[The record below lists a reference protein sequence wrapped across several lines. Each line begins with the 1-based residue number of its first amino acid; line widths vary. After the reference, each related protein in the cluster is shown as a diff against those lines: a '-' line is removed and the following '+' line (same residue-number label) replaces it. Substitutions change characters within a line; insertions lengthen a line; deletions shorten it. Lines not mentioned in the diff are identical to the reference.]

1 MFYDNFIK
9 ACTMRGISPSIAAE
23 EIGFDRSAV
32 TGWKKGSKPK
42 DTTVRKI
49 ADYFGISP
57 EELTGSTGPAQHN
70 VPAVPQPGAI
80 SEDDI
85 KAAFFNGADPSLT
98 KEEQDAMW
106 DDARE
111 YMWFK
116 LEQRRRQKQ
125 HEK

>member
-9 ACTMRGISPSIAAE
+9 ACNSIGKTPSAVLL
-23 EIGFDRSAV
+23 EIGLGKSANTRWKRGEMP
-32 TGWKKGSKPK
+32 TGA
-42 DTTVRKI
+42 TLHKI
-49 ADYFGISP
+49 ADDFGISP
-57 EELTGSTGPAQHN
+57 EELTGSTGPAQQN

-85 KAAFFNGADPSLT
+85 KAAFFNGADPALT

-111 YMWFK
+111 YMRFK

-125 HEK
+125 HEQ

>member
-1 MFYDNFIK
+1 MFYENFIK
-9 ACTMRGISPSIAAE
+9 ACNYIGKSPSAALTE
-23 EIGFDRSAV
+23 AGIDKSAA
-32 TGWKKGSKPK
+32 TRWSKGKKPT
-42 DTTVRKI
+42 DATVHKL

-57 EELTGSTGPAQHN
+57 EDLTGSTGPAQQN

>member
-9 ACTMRGISPSIAAE
+9 ACNSIGKTPSAVLL
-23 EIGFDRSAV
+23 EIGLGKSAN
-32 TGWKKGSKPK
+32 TRWKRGEMPT
-42 DTTVRKI
+42 DATLHKI

-57 EELTGSTGPAQHN
+57 EELTGSTGPAQQN

-85 KAAFFNGADPSLT
+85 KAAFFNGADPALT

-111 YMWFK
+111 YMRFK

>member
-1 MFYDNFIK
+1 MPRD
-9 ACTMRGISPSIAAE
+9 ATLH
-23 EIGFDRSAV
+23 
-32 TGWKKGSKPK
+32 
-42 DTTVRKI
+42 KI

-57 EELTGSTGPAQHN
+57 EELTGSTGPAQQN

-106 DDARE
+106 DEAKAFID
-111 YMWFK
+111 FK
-116 LEQRRRQKQ
+116 IQQRKRKENQ
-125 HEK
+125 